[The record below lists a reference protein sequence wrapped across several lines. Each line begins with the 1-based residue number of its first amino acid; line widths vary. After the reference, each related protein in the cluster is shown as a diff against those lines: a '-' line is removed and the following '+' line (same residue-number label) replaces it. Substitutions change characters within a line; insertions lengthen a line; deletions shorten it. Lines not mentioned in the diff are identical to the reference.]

1 VEMVTSI
8 HVGIFNSV
16 DNNSFNSAQRVITFH
31 FISFLFV
38 VSTHA
43 QPTSTP
49 SLYGAHM
56 YMHAHTAQHEIILPE
71 APMHETS
78 TCPSPHPI
86 RRYPRYTCTLFRHP
100 AAQACHLALGS
111 AVVTSGL
118 TVYMYALLFSH
129 GIHQYTYQLH
139 CRLTV
144 ILIQRLDAETPL
156 SRFPNSPSQS
166 GSPRYARLIK
176 AALVRLEPEYSQISP
191 APQ

>member
-1 VEMVTSI
+1 MPNQ
-8 HVGIFNSV
+8 HQHLL
-16 DNNSFNSAQRVITFH
+16 SAVHTCTC
-31 FISFLFV
+31 
-38 VSTHA
+38 THIQHNTRSSYPRPELA
-43 QPTSTP
+43 CMKHPP
-49 SLYGAHM
+49 AH
-56 YMHAHTAQHEIILPE
+56 P
-71 APMHETS
+71 
-78 TCPSPHPI
+78 PHPI
-86 RRYPRYTCTLFRHP
+86 RCYLRYTCTLFRHP

-111 AVVTSGL
+111 AVLTSGL

-176 AALVRLEPEYSQISP
+176 AALVRLEPEYSRISP